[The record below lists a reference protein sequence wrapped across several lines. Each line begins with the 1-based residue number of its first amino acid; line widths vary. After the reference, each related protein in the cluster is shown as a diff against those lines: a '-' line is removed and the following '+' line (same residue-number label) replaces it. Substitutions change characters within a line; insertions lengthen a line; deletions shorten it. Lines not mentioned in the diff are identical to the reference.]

1 MYVKRVQG
9 PSHVI
14 LSDGNRMTRSDL
26 PPRDTVR
33 WVARRK
39 AAVVRA
45 VQYGLISNEEACA
58 LYGLSPEELE
68 GWKYAITRF
77 GETAL
82 RATAI
87 KKYRQL

>member
-1 MYVKRVQG
+1 MYVKRLEG
-9 PSHVI
+9 PGHVV
-14 LSDGNRMTRSDL
+14 LPDGSRMTRSDL

-45 VQYGLISNEEACA
+45 VHHGLISNEEACA

-68 GWKYAITRF
+68 SWKYATTRF
-77 GETAL
+77 GEGALRVTAL
-82 RATAI
+82 